1 MKYYWRM
8 KNGNLIDVDQMSET
22 HLRNTL
28 KMIVRNTQVKLPI
41 TKTRIGN
48 IEDNFREELYL
59 EYANDETLND
69 FYGF

>member
-1 MKYYWRM
+1 MKYYWKM

-28 KMIVRNTQVKLPI
+28 KMIVRNSQVQP

-48 IEDNFREELYL
+48 IEENFREEIYL
-59 EYANDETLND
+59 EYANDETLDN

>member
-8 KNGNLIDVDQMSET
+8 KNGNLIDIDQMTET

-28 KMIVRNTQVKLPI
+28 KMIVRNSQVKI

-48 IEDNFREELYL
+48 IEAKFMEEQYL
-59 EYANDETLND
+59 EYAEDESLDN
-69 FYGF
+69 FYGL

>member
-1 MKYYWRM
+1 M

-48 IEDNFREELYL
+48 IESNFMEEQFL
-59 EYANDETLND
+59 EYAEEENFNN
-69 FYGF
+69 Y

>member
-1 MKYYWRM
+1 M

-28 KMIVRNTQVKLPI
+28 KMIVRNSQVKP

-48 IEDNFREELYL
+48 IEENFREELYL
-59 EYANDETLND
+59 ELADEETLQN

>member
-1 MKYYWRM
+1 M

-28 KMIVRNTQVKLPI
+28 KMIVRNSQVKS

-48 IEDNFREELYL
+48 IEENFIEELLMEYAQDESLDNF
-59 EYANDETLND
+59 
-69 FYGF
+69 YGA